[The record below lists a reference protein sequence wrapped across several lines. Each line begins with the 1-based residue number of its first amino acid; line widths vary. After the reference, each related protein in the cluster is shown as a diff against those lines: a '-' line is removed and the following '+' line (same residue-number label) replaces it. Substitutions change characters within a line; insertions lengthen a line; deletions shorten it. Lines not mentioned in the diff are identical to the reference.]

1 MRSPESLE
9 TRFLTLSK
17 FLFFSGKI
25 RRLRA
30 EGDGV
35 ERRRVA
41 PRSSILVWVRRAGGF
56 LGLVNLGI
64 RALRDGVCV
73 WV

>member
-17 FLFFSGKI
+17 FFFFFSGKI

-41 PRSSILVWVRRAGGF
+41 PRSSFLVWVRQAGSRF
-56 LGLVNLGI
+56 LVNLGTEKTP
-64 RALRDGVCV
+64 RFA
-73 WV
+73 